1 MTPSSTI
8 TATLSKISIAEK
20 RLDDIKNV
28 IAKVIC
34 FIFTNNQIRS
44 F

>member
-20 RLDDIKNV
+20 RLDDKKMLSDKGNLFHIY
-28 IAKVIC
+28 
-34 FIFTNNQIRS
+34 
-44 F
+44 

>member
-20 RLDDIKNV
+20 RLDDKSNDVIKVN
-28 IAKVIC
+28 C
-34 FIFTNNQIRS
+34 FIFIALIIK
-44 F
+44 